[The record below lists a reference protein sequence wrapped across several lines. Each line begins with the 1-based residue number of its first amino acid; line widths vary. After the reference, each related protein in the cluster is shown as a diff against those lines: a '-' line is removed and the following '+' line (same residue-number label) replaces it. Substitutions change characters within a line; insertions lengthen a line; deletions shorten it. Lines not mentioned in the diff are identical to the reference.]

1 MSELTDAAR
10 AALDRWYSGQTDS
23 PDEVVMYA
31 ENLRG
36 RLLELETDPRKL
48 GGSIAGPGGPYGQGD
63 VVIDTT
69 NAVILDACEV
79 AIVGGVRDGV
89 LDPKPICTL
98 VLRGR
103 VNKTTDRAQA
113 LFLMNEDGA
122 AGIVTELIGLESRAG
137 WGHEFID
144 RVRARLDQMPL

>member
-1 MSELTDAAR
+1 MTD
-10 AALDRWYSGQTDS
+10 
-23 PDEVVMYA
+23 P
-31 ENLRG
+31 
-36 RLLELETDPRKL
+36 TDPRNL

-79 AIVGGVRDGV
+79 AIVGGVRGGV
-89 LDPKPICTL
+89 LDPKPICAL

-103 VNKTTDRAQA
+103 VNKTTDRVQV
-113 LFLMNEDGA
+113 LFLLNEDGA

-137 WGHEFID
+137 WGREFVD
-144 RVRARLDQMPL
+144 RIRERLDAMPM